1 MKSEFTFS
9 DSFENFFGGS
19 RVWISP
25 YKEEETP
32 DLPIL
37 DLGMDIT
44 MSCRITYCLTGDEDE
59 PQNWKNSPVRVC
71 GTICHRRVVID
82 SRGQSRMIYTVA
94 PNLKETEDIRRA
106 MRKVLG

>member
-9 DSFENFFGGS
+9 ESFENFFGGR
-19 RVWISP
+19 RVWISH

-44 MSCRITYCLTGDEDE
+44 MSCRIKCCLAADEDE
-59 PQNWKNSPVRVC
+59 PQNWKDTPVRVC
-71 GTICHRRVVID
+71 GTICRRRVVID
-82 SRGQSRMIYTVA
+82 SRGQSLMIYTVA
-94 PNLKETEDIRRA
+94 PDPMGTEDIRHA
-106 MRKVLG
+106 MHEVLD